1 MFSKIFKL
9 FSQGQNFFFKCED
22 LVIKIWEWMYLMKKP
37 RCIWIRMLLSK
48 WFEPIVLNIS
58 LTATISGWFSLAHHM
73 SWIKM
78 WQLICKDAFQVISV
92 FFSNNM
98 EFYLSCCSWAHKKEE
113 EIRCPTPISHLKD
126 QFWLERP
133 LKKNKWLVTL
143 YYFILFAW
151 EQKWFRLPRRN
162 CDKCTT

>member
-1 MFSKIFKL
+1 MFWKYLSYFHKGRTDRVCGANCTIFLKIW
-9 FSQGQNFFFKCED
+9 FFRCED
-22 LVIKIWEWMYLMKKP
+22 LVIKICEWLYLVKKT
-37 RCIWIRMLLSK
+37 RCIWIRMLLLK
-48 WFEPIVLNIS
+48 WFEPAVSNIS

-98 EFYLSCCSWAHKKEE
+98 EFYLSCCSWAHKKEK

-133 LKKNKWLVTL
+133 LKK
-143 YYFILFAW
+143 ISGS
-151 EQKWFRLPRRN
+151 
-162 CDKCTT
+162 

>member
-1 MFSKIFKL
+1 MKILSLKFE
-9 FSQGQNFFFKCED
+9 NVC
-22 LVIKIWEWMYLMKKP
+22 IPRKKT
-37 RCIWIRMLLSK
+37 RYIWIRMLLLK
-48 WFEPIVLNIS
+48 WFEPTVSNSS

-98 EFYLSCCSWAHKKEE
+98 EFYLSCCSWAHKKEK

-151 EQKWFRLPRRN
+151 EQQHFRLPRRN